1 MALAKFAR
9 VCAKNISGC
18 QGLYVAEQAGV
29 TVITVTSG
37 EISAVTGALAFKEI
51 ETDID
56 SINWE
61 TSSEKVGLAGRVY
74 RNVINFTI
82 TKMRT
87 LLNTLRTALAD
98 GSPCGFLAIVTDG
111 NAQSWLVGYSAN
123 DLKTK
128 PLRLGEE
135 KGKTGAALTEA
146 DGNVLAFTLQNEC
159 GGAALP
165 FDTTLNAGINAGT
178 AAYIDYQT

>member
-18 QGLYVAEQAGV
+18 QAIYVAEQALI
-29 TVITVTSG
+29 TVITVTAG

-51 ETDID
+51 ECDVD
-56 SINWE
+56 SIDWE
-61 TSSEKVGLAGRVY
+61 TSSERVGLAGIAY
-74 RNVINFTI
+74 KNIIKFTI

-87 LLNTLRTALAD
+87 LVNTLRTALAD

-111 NAQSWLVGYSAN
+111 NAQNWLVGYSAN
-123 DLKTK
+123 DLKNR
-128 PLRLGEE
+128 PLRLASES
-135 KGKTGAALTEA
+135 GKTGAALTEA
-146 DGNVLAFTLQNEC
+146 DGNVLAFTFQNEC
-159 GGAALP
+159 GGLALP
-165 FDTTLNAGINAGT
+165 FDVTLNPAINAGT